1 MTTKEG
7 NREGGGGG
15 GRGGIERERH
25 THANTHTQETCFT
38 HTHTHSLS
46 LSLTHSH
53 TQEMCF
59 NAFARLANPKE
70 PAEAYE
76 EKVIA
81 RVKETV
87 VRLRYANEVMP
98 DVKDDIQ
105 GLC

>member
-1 MTTKEG
+1 MTAG
-7 NREGGGGG
+7 AGSRERARARKGES
-15 GRGGIERERH
+15 ERERERERERR
-25 THANTHTQETCFT
+25 AYS
-38 HTHTHSLS
+38 HTHT
-46 LSLTHSH
+46 H

-81 RVKETV
+81 RVRETV

-105 GLC
+105 GLL